1 MNSETYGN
9 IKQELISSAMEGL
22 IFTKEEAEGSIKI
35 YNGEM
40 TVPEY
45 LNKVRSKKDELFG

>member
-22 IFTKEEAEGSIKI
+22 IFTKEEEEALIKI